1 MNGAIARKLG
11 LFAPSDHDVHR
22 NGGFERN
29 MILQLIGFLA
39 VICWAL
45 CPSSGMM
52 LLRLLIALYALGIG
66 SSA

>member
-1 MNGAIARKLG
+1 MTWIGM
-11 LFAPSDHDVHR
+11 V
-22 NGGFERN
+22 GFERN

-66 SSA
+66 PSA